1 MTKNPES
8 GFLSLLGLLLTLA
21 IIFILVIISF
31 NIYFKF
37 SAPSESLNKI
47 SSEADPNTPNYKSIL
62 DSSRKKVED
71 INKQML
77 ERSKELENITK

>member
-1 MTKNPES
+1 MIKKTQS

-21 IIFILVIISF
+21 IIFILIIISF
-31 NIYFKF
+31 NVYFKF
-37 SAPSESLNKI
+37 SAPSESFSKI
-47 SSEADPNTPNYKSIL
+47 TSEQGLDTSNYKSIL

-77 ERSKELENITK
+77 ERSKKLENITR